1 MKERTK
7 KLVSI
12 LMLVLILLSS
22 IPINAFAA
30 FITDMNS
37 DARFGVISG
46 SLAEYGHELHY
57 SNYDGTTYLLF
68 CTQYGKESPNGSS
81 YSFKGDF
88 VTQYKAQ
95 RSEYEKIAEYIYF
108 GYTSKHG
115 MGLPSND
122 SAKRDACC
130 TQQYV
135 WEYIKNNIDG
145 NMKCSTRDSWKSK
158 YMSNELYTNWLN
170 ETESAYNQYHRNTS
184 INGMNVKINI
194 GESTTLNDS
203 NGVLSHYESFS
214 HNINGVT
221 FSHTQGSNDLI
232 ISVSADTNE
241 TNANFISKNYGIYE
255 LMPNGSKYD
264 SSTMANYVYFQF
276 NNGTVQNLMFS
287 NYVDP
292 SNFNI
297 SVEIQS
303 GKIALQKT
311 NNLGNPVSDCVF
323 ELYRNAECTDLV
335 KTATTGNDGRIIYDK
350 LKPMTYYIKEKS
362 VATGYLLDTSIQ
374 KVDVVA
380 GQTSS
385 VTFKNNEPT
394 GQIKV
399 YKISTNND
407 KIAGAEFEIKANE
420 DIYNVAKTK
429 KYYSKGDVVAKI
441 ISNNN
446 GIATISDLPLGKY
459 IVYETKAPKGYLLN
473 ETIFNANIEY
483 VNSTTPVVELRIEGV
498 INTEPTGVIEIIKRD
513 SETGN
518 IAQGDATL
526 ENAVYKVYAN
536 EDIYNV
542 AKTKKYYS
550 KGDLVATRTIDANG
564 NTTLI
569 EDLPLGKYIV
579 KEDKA
584 SKGYLLDNT
593 EYEVKLEYKDQYT
606 KVIANKTTS
615 NELVKKMGVH
625 IFKSGIKANSGETPG
640 LEGAEFT
647 IKLNSSVEKAMNE
660 GYSYAEIWNGVDE
673 NGNKVNVN
681 SKRVAE
687 AQKIAPTYDVLTTD
701 KDGNAYTQ
709 KNLPYGKYIVKET
722 ITPKD
727 YESASDFYFSI
738 TDDES
743 EISDVA
749 KKTKHIVVNNEQL
762 ESYIKLIKKD
772 IKTEKIVTLSSS
784 TFEIKATKDIYDRAT
799 GKIIWKK
806 GEAIFQKIGS
816 TTYNSFTTNADNMIV
831 PEKSYTNNN
840 DDKGTSIT
848 PLQLPVGS
856 YAIYEINTPKGFL
869 QLETPVNFDIKGIR
883 DYDKDQD
890 EDFIKEVIIKNEQPT
905 GTLIID
911 KTITLRKD
919 IDTSLIDTSDLSGIE
934 FKLIAKEDIIDYA
947 DGSKIY
953 LKGQEV
959 KTYNLEKNGN
969 LKIENLPMGT
979 YELEETKTLNGL
991 VLNDNKYEI
1000 KFEQE
1005 DLIKKVYEVKEN
1017 ISNDT
1022 TIFEFSKK
1030 DITGDN
1036 ELEGAKLSVIDENNN
1051 IIDTWTSTKN
1061 THKIEGLVVGKTY
1074 KLKEEIS
1081 PDGYVRATTIEFKVE
1096 NTTEI
1101 QKVEMV
1107 DKMVTMSKKDI
1118 GGNEIE
1124 GAIIKVFDKDGN
1136 IIDEWVSSKENHNI
1150 KGLTEGEKYIL
1161 HEEYAPDEFVIATDV
1176 EFEVTYGK
1184 ETQDIVLIDKRVEIT
1199 KTDLVTGDE
1208 IEGAEL
1214 QVIDENGN
1222 IIDEWISTKEPHKV
1236 KGLEEN
1242 KKYELIE
1249 KTAPYGYETTE
1260 KIEFIVTTD
1269 KETQKIEMK
1278 DMPILK
1284 DIKLN
1289 KVDSKTKEIIKE
1301 KFVFGIYEDE
1311 ECNNLIKEVKSN
1323 KNDGYVVFEQLRY
1336 GKYYIKEIKAPTGYE
1351 LSNEIVSIEIN
1362 DNGVFADGNLIEENN
1377 SMYSIDFEND
1387 IIEVPNTGDNRY
1399 TGIFALIGVLSAI
1412 LFIVITVY
1420 EYKKRKNNI

>member
-1 MKERTK
+1 MKDKTK

-30 FITDMNS
+30 FITDINS
-37 DARFGVISG
+37 DAQFGVISG
-46 SLAEYGHELHY
+46 SLTEYGHELHY

-68 CTQYGKESPNGSS
+68 CTQYGMKSPNGSS
-81 YSFKGDF
+81 YSFNGDF

-115 MGLPSND
+115 MGLPTNA
-122 SAKRDACC
+122 SAKKDACC
-130 TQQYV
+130 TQQFV

-145 NMKCSTRDSWKSK
+145 NMKCPSRDSWKSN
-158 YMSNELYTNWLN
+158 YMSSGLYANWLN

-184 INGMNVKINI
+184 INGMNVKVNI

-203 NGVLSHYESFS
+203 NGVLAHYESFS
-214 HNINGVT
+214 HNINGIT
-221 FSHTQGSNDLI
+221 FSHTQGSNDLN

-241 TNANFISKNYGIYE
+241 TNANFVSKNYGIYE
-255 LMPNGSKYD
+255 LMPNGRKYD
-264 SSTMANYVYFQF
+264 SSTMGNYVYFQF
-276 NNGTVQNLMFS
+276 NNGAVQNLMFS

-297 SVEIQS
+297 SVEVQS
-303 GKIALQKT
+303 GKIALLKT
-311 NNLGNPVSDCVF
+311 NNMGNAVSDCVF
-323 ELYRNAECTDLV
+323 ELYRNAECTDLI
-335 KTATTGNDGRIIYDK
+335 KTATTGTDGRILYDK

-380 GQTSS
+380 GQTAN
-385 VTFKNNEPT
+385 VTFRNNEPT
-394 GQIKV
+394 GQIKI
-399 YKISTNND
+399 YKLSTNND
-407 KIAGAEFEIKANE
+407 KIAGAEFEVKADE

-429 KYYSKGDVVAKI
+429 KYYSKGDSVAKI
-441 ISNNN
+441 TSNSN
-446 GIATISDLPLGKY
+446 GIATISDLPIGKY
-459 IVYETKAPKGYLLN
+459 IVYETKAPKGYLL
-473 ETIFNANIEY
+473 
-483 VNSTTPVVELRIEGV
+483 
-498 INTEPTGVIEIIKRD
+498 
-513 SETGN
+513 
-518 IAQGDATL
+518 
-526 ENAVYKVYAN
+526 
-536 EDIYNV
+536 
-542 AKTKKYYS
+542 
-550 KGDLVATRTIDANG
+550 
-564 NTTLI
+564 
-569 EDLPLGKYIV
+569 
-579 KEDKA
+579 DK
-584 SKGYLLDNT
+584 T
-593 EYEVKLEYKDQYT
+593 EYSINLEYKDQYT
-606 KVIANKTTS
+606 KVITNTTTS

-625 IFKSGIKANSGETPG
+625 IFKSGIKENSGETPG
-640 LEGAEFT
+640 LAGAEFT
-647 IKLNSSVEKAMNE
+647 IKLNSAVEKALDA
-660 GYSYAEIWNGVDE
+660 GYSYEEIWNGIDE
-673 NGNKVNVN
+673 NGNKVKVDA
-681 SKRVAE
+681 KRVAQ
-687 AQKIAPTYDVLTTD
+687 AQKIAPTYDVLITD

-709 KNLPYGKYIVKET
+709 KNLPYGKYIVKESN
-722 ITPKD
+722 TPKD

-738 TDDES
+738 TDDET
-743 EISDVA
+743 EIQDVA

-762 ESYIKLIKKD
+762 EAYIKLIKKD
-772 IKTEKIVTLSSS
+772 LKTDKIVTLSST

-806 GEAIFQKIGS
+806 GESVSQKIGS
-816 TTYNSFTTNADNMIV
+816 TTYNSFTTNADNMII
-831 PEKSYTNNN
+831 PEKSYTTNN
-840 DDKGTSIT
+840 DDKGTVIT

-869 QLETPVNFDIKGIR
+869 QLETPVTFDIKGIR

-890 EDFIKEVIIKNEQPT
+890 EDFIKEVTIKNEQPT
-905 GTLIID
+905 GTLMID
-911 KTITLRKD
+911 KTIALREN
-919 IDTSLIDTSDLSGIE
+919 IDTSIIDTSDLSGIE
-934 FKLIAKEDIIDYA
+934 FKLIAKEDIIDNA

-953 LKGQEV
+953 SKGQEIG
-959 KTYNLEKNGN
+959 TYNLNKNGN
-969 LKIENLPMGT
+969 LKVENLPMGT
-979 YELEETKTLNGL
+979 YELEETKTLDGL
-991 VLNDNKYEI
+991 VLNDTKYEI

-1005 DLIKKVYEVKEN
+1005 DLIRKVYEDKEN

-1030 DITGDN
+1030 SITGDD
-1036 ELEGAKLSVIDENNN
+1036 ELEGAKLSVTDENGK
-1051 IIDTWTSTKN
+1051 IIDTWTSSKDN
-1061 THKIEGLVVGKTY
+1061 HKIEGLIVGKTY
-1074 KLKEEIS
+1074 KLNEEIA
-1081 PDGYVRATTIEFKVE
+1081 PDGYTKATSVEFKVE
-1096 NTTEI
+1096 NTKEI
-1101 QKVEMV
+1101 QKVEMI
-1107 DKMVTMSKKDI
+1107 DKIVTMSKKDI

-1124 GAIIKVFDKDGN
+1124 GAKIKVFDKDGN
-1136 IIDEWVSSKENHNI
+1136 VIDEWVSSKENHNI

-1236 KGLEEN
+1236 TGLEEN

-1260 KIEFIVTTD
+1260 KIEFVVTTD

-1284 DIKLN
+1284 NIKLN
-1289 KVDSKTKEIIKE
+1289 KIDSKTKELIKE

-1323 KNDGYVVFEQLRY
+1323 KNDGYVVFDQLRY
-1336 GKYYIKEIKAPTGYE
+1336 GKYYIKEIKAPVGYE
-1351 LSNEIVSIEIN
+1351 LSNKIVNIEIN
-1362 DNGVFADGNLIEENN
+1362 DNGVFADGNLIEEND
-1377 SMYSIDFEND
+1377 SIYSIDFEND
-1387 IIEVPNTGDNRY
+1387 IIEVPNTGDNRH
-1399 TGIFALIGVLSAI
+1399 TEIFALIGGLSAI
-1412 LFIVITVY
+1412 SLAGAFIY
-1420 EYKKRKNNI
+1420 DYKKKSRKKKNK

>member
-1 MKERTK
+1 M
-7 KLVSI
+7 I
-12 LMLVLILLSS
+12 
-22 IPINAFAA
+22 
-30 FITDMNS
+30 
-37 DARFGVISG
+37 
-46 SLAEYGHELHY
+46 
-57 SNYDGTTYLLF
+57 
-68 CTQYGKESPNGSS
+68 
-81 YSFKGDF
+81 
-88 VTQYKAQ
+88 
-95 RSEYEKIAEYIYF
+95 
-108 GYTSKHG
+108 
-115 MGLPSND
+115 
-122 SAKRDACC
+122 
-130 TQQYV
+130 
-135 WEYIKNNIDG
+135 
-145 NMKCSTRDSWKSK
+145 
-158 YMSNELYTNWLN
+158 
-170 ETESAYNQYHRNTS
+170 
-184 INGMNVKINI
+184 
-194 GESTTLNDS
+194 
-203 NGVLSHYESFS
+203 
-214 HNINGVT
+214 
-221 FSHTQGSNDLI
+221 
-232 ISVSADTNE
+232 
-241 TNANFISKNYGIYE
+241 
-255 LMPNGSKYD
+255 
-264 SSTMANYVYFQF
+264 
-276 NNGTVQNLMFS
+276 FS

-292 SNFNI
+292 SNFNV

-311 NNLGNPVSDCVF
+311 NNMGNAVSDCVF
-323 ELYRNAECTDLV
+323 ELYRNAECTDLI

-362 VATGYLLDTSIQ
+362 VATGYLLDTSVQ
-374 KVDVVA
+374 RVDVVA
-380 GQTSS
+380 GQTTN

-394 GQIKV
+394 GQIKI
-399 YKISTNND
+399 YKVSTNND
-407 KIAGAEFEIKANE
+407 KIAGAEFEIKADE

-429 KYYSKGDVVAKI
+429 KYYTKGDSVGKI
-441 ISNNN
+441 TSNSN
-446 GIATISDLPLGKY
+446 GIAAINDLPLGKY

-498 INTEPTGVIEIIKRD
+498 VNTEPTGVIEIIKRD
-513 SETGN
+513 SETGS

-542 AKTKKYYS
+542 AKSKKYYS

-564 NTTLI
+564 NTTPI
-569 EDLPLGKYIV
+569 EELPLGKYIV

-593 EYEVKLEYKDQYT
+593 EYTVTLEYKDQYT

-625 IFKSGIKANSGETPG
+625 IFKSGIKVNSGETPG

-647 IKLNSSVEKAMNE
+647 IKLNSSVEKAMNA

-709 KNLPYGKYIVKET
+709 KNLPYGQYIVKET

-762 ESYIKLIKKD
+762 EAYIKLIKKD

-806 GEAIFQKIGS
+806 GEAISQKIGS
-816 TTYNSFTTNADNMIV
+816 TTYKSFTTNADNMIV
-831 PEKSYTNNN
+831 PENSYTNKN
-840 DDKGTSIT
+840 DDKGTSVT

-869 QLETPVNFDIKGIR
+869 QLETPVTFDIKGIR

-890 EDFIKEVIIKNEQPT
+890 EDFIKEVVIKNEQPT

-911 KTITLRKD
+911 KSIALRKD
-919 IDTSLIDTSDLSGIE
+919 VDKSIIDVSDLSGIE
-934 FKLIAKEDIIDYA
+934 FKLTAKEDIIDYA

-953 LKGQEV
+953 SKGQEV
-959 KTYNLEKNGN
+959 KTYNLEKNGC
-969 LKIENLPMGT
+969 LKVESLPMGT

-991 VLNDNKYEI
+991 VLNDKKYEI

-1005 DLIKKVYEVKEN
+1005 DLIKKVYEVNED

-1036 ELEGAKLSVIDENNN
+1036 ELEGAELSVIDENDN
-1051 IIDTWTSTKN
+1051 IIDTWTSTEN

-1074 KLKEEIS
+1074 KLREEIS
-1081 PDGYVRATTIEFKVE
+1081 PDGYVKATTIEFKVE
-1096 NTTEI
+1096 NTTEV
-1101 QKVEMV
+1101 QKVEMIDKIVEISKQDVAGTELEGATLVVTNNKTKNIV
-1107 DKMVTMSKKDI
+1107 DKWVSGKEPHKVS
-1118 GGNEIE
+1118 GLIE
-1124 GAIIKVFDKDGN
+1124 GEIYN
-1136 IIDEWVSSKENHNI
+1136 
-1150 KGLTEGEKYIL
+1150 L
-1161 HEEYAPDEFVIATDV
+1161 HEEIVVDGYVKASDIQ
-1176 EFEVTYGK
+1176 FEVTYGK
-1184 ETQDIVLIDKRVEIT
+1184 ETQHIVMIDKIVTMSKVDIGGKEIEGAEIVVT
-1199 KTDLVTGDE
+1199 DKDGNEIDSWISEKEAHIIKGLEEGKTYILHEKVAADGYVKASDIEFTVSMEKENEHIEMIDKIVKIVKTDLVTGDE
-1208 IEGAEL
+1208 IEGAKL

-1222 IIDEWISTKEPHKV
+1222 IIDEWTSTKEPHIV
-1236 KGLEEN
+1236 NGLEEN
-1242 KKYELIE
+1242 QKYKLVEI
-1249 KTAPYGYETTE
+1249 TAPYGYELTE
-1260 KIEFIVTTD
+1260 EIEFVVTTD
-1269 KETQKIEMK
+1269 KETQLVEMK

-1284 DIKLN
+1284 DIKVI
-1289 KVDSKTKEIIKE
+1289 KIDSKTKEIIKE
-1301 KFVFGIYEDE
+1301 KFSFGIYEDE
-1311 ECNNLIKEVKSN
+1311 ECNNLIKEVKSS
-1323 KNDGYVVFEQLRY
+1323 KADGYVVFEDLRY
-1336 GKYYIKEIKAPTGYE
+1336 GTYYIKETKSPSGYE
-1351 LSNEIVSIEIN
+1351 LSDKIVKLEIN
-1362 DNGVFADGNLIEENN
+1362 DNGVLVDGTLIEEKD
-1377 SMYSIDFEND
+1377 SVYCFEFENTE
-1387 IIEVPNTGDNRY
+1387 IGVPNTGDNRNPKIFIIISGLCGISLAGIIICDY
-1399 TGIFALIGVLSAI
+1399 T
-1412 LFIVITVY
+1412 
-1420 EYKKRKNNI
+1420 KKKKTHRKKK